1 MGVPNK
7 SEMRGKINKT
17 KGALKE
23 KIGHAVGNRNMEREG
38 AAARSKGSM
47 QETVGKARRKVG
59 DAVKGFGKTLRG

>member
-7 SEMRGKINKT
+7 TEMRGKINKA
-17 KGALKE
+17 KGAVKE
-23 KIGHAVGNRNMEREG
+23 RIGHAVGDPNMEKEG

-59 DAVKGFGKTLRG
+59 DALKDLGRTIRR